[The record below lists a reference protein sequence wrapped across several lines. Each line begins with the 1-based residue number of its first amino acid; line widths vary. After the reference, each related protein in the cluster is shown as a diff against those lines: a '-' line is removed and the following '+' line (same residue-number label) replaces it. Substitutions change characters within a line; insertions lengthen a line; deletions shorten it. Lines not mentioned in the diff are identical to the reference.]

1 MSIALSVATDAVLL
15 TLTLVL
21 ATLGLAV
28 IYGLIGVIN
37 MGHGALIT
45 LGAYFTWL
53 ATGYGVP
60 FAPAV
65 VLAAI
70 GVGVIGLVFE
80 HVIVRHFYDKPLDTL
95 LLTWGFFL
103 VTTEVIKILFGA
115 NIKSVANPL
124 PGAWTAGAF
133 ALPAYQSVISVIS
146 LVLLG
151 AVALTIHRTA
161 LGIKIRALVQHR
173 EMASLLGLNVGHH
186 YKLVF
191 TAGAVLA
198 GLAGAL
204 LSPLISVQ
212 PDIGNIYLIRA
223 FFVVIVGGVGQLFAG
238 TLVGSFLVGGSKTI
252 ISLGTSQVVA
262 QTVVFALAILVLRFR
277 PSGVLAAR

>member
-1 MSIALSVATDAVLL
+1 MSITLSVGTDVVLL

-21 ATLGLAV
+21 ATLGLA
-28 IYGLIGVIN
+28 IIFGLIGVIN
-37 MGHGALIT
+37 MGHGALLT

-53 ATGYGVP
+53 ATAHGVP
-60 FAPAV
+60 FVPAV
-65 VLAAI
+65 VLAAV
-70 GVGVIGLVFE
+70 GVGAIGCAFE
-80 HVIVRHFYDKPLDTL
+80 HVIVRHFYDKPSDTL

-103 VTTEVIKILFGA
+103 VTTELIKILFGT
-115 NIKSVANPL
+115 NIKSVSNPL
-124 PGAWTAGAF
+124 PGAWTAGALN
-133 ALPAYQSVISVIS
+133 LPAYQSIISAVS

-151 AVALTIHRTA
+151 VTAFTIYRTT

-173 EMASLLGLNVGHH
+173 EMASLLGLNAGHV

-191 TAGAVLA
+191 TVGALLA

-238 TLVGSFLVGGSKTI
+238 TLVGGFLLGGSETI
-252 ISLGTSQVVA
+252 ISLATSQVVA

-277 PSGVLAAR
+277 PSGVLAPR

>member
-1 MSIALSVATDAVLL
+1 MSAVLSVGVDVVLL

-28 IYGLIGVIN
+28 IFGLIGVIN
-37 MGHGALIT
+37 MGHGALLT

-60 FAPAV
+60 FIPAV

-70 GVGVIGLVFE
+70 AVAVIGLAFE
-80 HVIVRHFYDKPLDTL
+80 HVIVRHFYDKPFDTL

-103 VTTEVIKILFGA
+103 VTTEVIKILFGT

-124 PGAWTAGAF
+124 PGAWTAGDF
-133 ALPAYQSVISVIS
+133 NLPAYQSTICA
-146 LVLLG
+146 LALLLLG
-151 AVALTIHRTA
+151 ATALTIYRTN

-173 EMASLLGLNVGHH
+173 EMASLLGLNAGHV

-191 TAGAVLA
+191 TMGAFLA

-238 TLVGSFLVGGSKTI
+238 TLAGGFLLGGSETI

-262 QTVVFALAILVLRFR
+262 QTLVFALAIIVLRFR

>member
-1 MSIALSVATDAVLL
+1 MSITVSVVTDATLL

-21 ATLGLAV
+21 ATLGLA
-28 IYGLIGVIN
+28 IIFGLIGVIN
-37 MGHGALIT
+37 MGHGALLT

-53 ATGYGVP
+53 ALGYGVP
-60 FAPAV
+60 FILAV

-70 GVGVIGLVFE
+70 GVAAIGCAFE
-80 HVIVRHFYDKPLDTL
+80 HLIVRHFYDQPFDTL

-115 NIKSVANPL
+115 NIKSVANPM
-124 PGAWTAGAF
+124 PGAWTAGGVSV
-133 ALPAYQSVISVIS
+133 PAYQSVISLTA

-151 AVALTIHRTA
+151 ATAIIIFRTT

-173 EMASLLGLNVGHH
+173 EMASLLGLNAGHV

-191 TAGAVLA
+191 TAGALLA

-238 TLVGSFLVGGSKTI
+238 TLVGSFLLGGSETI
-252 ISLGTSQVVA
+252 VSLATSQVVA

>member
-1 MSIALSVATDAVLL
+1 MSVALSVGMDVVLL

-21 ATLGLAV
+21 ATLGLA
-28 IYGLIGVIN
+28 IIFGLIGVIN
-37 MGHGALIT
+37 MGHGALLT

-53 ATGYGVP
+53 ATGHGIP
-60 FAPAV
+60 FIPAV
-65 VLAAI
+65 LLAAI
-70 GVGVIGLVFE
+70 GVAVIGLVFE
-80 HVIVRHFYDKPLDTL
+80 HVIVRHFYDKPFDTL

-103 VTTEVIKILFGA
+103 VATEVIKILFGT

-124 PGAWTAGAF
+124 PGAWTAGALN
-133 ALPAYQSVISVIS
+133 LPAYQSIISVVA
-146 LVLLG
+146 LLLLG
-151 AVALTIHRTA
+151 VTALTIYRTN

-173 EMASLLGLNVGHH
+173 EMASLLGLNAGHV

-191 TAGAVLA
+191 TMGAFLA

-238 TLVGSFLVGGSKTI
+238 TLAGGFLLGGSETI

-262 QTVVFALAILVLRFR
+262 QTLVFALAIVALRFR